1 MYHLYLFQTERNM
14 KKAWLLLSMAC
25 LVSFCSTDRQ
35 KSDAYGNF
43 EAVEY
48 IVSAEGQGTLTDF
61 LPKEGITGKAGSYA
75 GCIDTTQLFLKKQQL
90 MTQKKGLTA
99 RRKAVNA
106 QLDVLQAQKNNLLL
120 EKTRVEKLLE
130 GNAATPKQLD
140 DIKGNIEVLDKQA
153 ASVSLQRESLAAEN
167 DALDVQIAQVNEQ
180 IDKSLIR
187 YPVTG
192 TVLEKYVEKSELV
205 FPGKPLFKIASL
217 DTLFLRVYIDGSQ
230 LPALRLNQNAEV
242 VVDAENSGLKKL
254 PGRVCW
260 IASQAEFTPKTI
272 QTRKERVNLVYAVK
286 ISVPN
291 DGSLK
296 IGMPGEAIFFSR
308 EK

>member
-1 MYHLYLFQTERNM
+1 M
-14 KKAWLLLSMAC
+14 KKAALLLSITC
-25 LVSFCSTDRQ
+25 LALSCGTDRQ

-48 IVSAEGQGTLTDF
+48 IVSAEAQGTLTEF
-61 LPKEGITGKAGSYA
+61 LPEEGITGMAGSYA

-90 MTQKKGLTA
+90 MAQKKGLTA
-99 RRKAVNA
+99 RWKAVNA
-106 QLDVLQAQKNNLLL
+106 QLDVLSEQKNILLQ
-120 EKTRVEKLLE
+120 EKNRIEKLLE
-130 GNAATPKQLD
+130 GSAATPKQLD
-140 DIKGNIEVLDKQA
+140 DVEGNIKVLDKQS
-153 ASVSLQRESLAAEN
+153 ASVSLQKENLAAEN
-167 DALDVQIAQVNEQ
+167 DALNVQIAQVNEQ
-180 IDKSLIR
+180 IRKSLIR

-192 TVLEKYVEKSELV
+192 TVLEKYAEKSELV
-205 FPGKPLFKIASL
+205 IPGKPLFRMASL
-217 DTLFLRVYIDGSQ
+217 DTMLLRVYVDGSQ
-230 LPALRLNQNAEV
+230 LPAIQLNQKAEV
-242 VVDAENSGLKKL
+242 LVDSENGRLKKL

-272 QTRKERVNLVYAVK
+272 QTRKERINLVYAVK

-296 IGMPGEAIFFSR
+296 IGMPGEAVFFTK